1 MLCNKNS
8 HAREVTD
15 LLTIRDTFDQI
26 LSVFQN
32 FRFSDFI
39 DIVLVAFLIY
49 GIIRIVRET
58 RAFQLLKG
66 LALLGIL
73 YTITIGLKMNTSAF
87 ILGKIFE
94 AIVIIVVVLFTPEIR
109 HALEQIGKTNVA
121 KLGFSNLL
129 NGELIQANTQ
139 REKLIEAACRACAS
153 MSDKKIGA
161 LIVFEKEVLL
171 GDIVATGTM
180 LDAEP
185 TGELIRNI
193 FFPKS
198 PLHDGAMIA
207 RDGKVY
213 AAGCILP
220 LTKNNAISSALG
232 TRHRAA
238 LGVSEQSDA
247 IVVVV
252 SEETGVI
259 SVARGGV
266 LRRNLSDGDVRDILT
281 EAFISNPSEE
291 NTFMAKIKRRFKKS

>member
-1 MLCNKNS
+1 M
-8 HAREVTD
+8 AV
-15 LLTIRDTFDQI
+15 IQDTFKQVV
-26 LSVFQN
+26 SVFEN
-32 FRFSDFI
+32 FHFADFF
-39 DIVLVAFLIY
+39 DIILVALLIY

-66 LALLGIL
+66 LALLAIM
-73 YTITIGLKMNTSAF
+73 YGLVSLFNMNTSIF
-87 ILGKIFE
+87 ILEKIFE
-94 AIVIIVVVLFTPEIR
+94 GIVIIVVVLFTPEIR

-129 NGELIQANTQ
+129 NSELIQTNEHTQ
-139 REKLIEAACRACAS
+139 KLIDAVCRACAS

-171 GDIVATGTM
+171 GDIVATGTV

-185 TGELIRNI
+185 TSELIGNV

-198 PLHDGAMIA
+198 PLHDGAMIT

-247 IVVVV
+247 IVIVV

-266 LRRNLSDGDVRDILT
+266 LRRNLSDGDIRDILSD
-281 EAFISNPSEE
+281 AFIRTADAD
-291 NTFMAKIKRRFKKS
+291 NTVVAKLKRRFKKS

>member
-1 MLCNKNS
+1 MSQAFKNQTKEVIRML
-8 HAREVTD
+8 A
-15 LLTIRDTFDQI
+15 IRDTLDQI
-26 LSVFQN
+26 ISVFEN
-32 FRFSDFI
+32 FHISDFF
-39 DIVLVAFLIY
+39 DIILVAFLIY
-49 GIIRIVRET
+49 GIIRIVKET

-66 LALLGIL
+66 LALLGVL
-73 YTITIGLKMNTSAF
+73 YALTNLFNMNTSYF

-94 AIVIIVVVLFTPEIR
+94 GIVIIVVVLFTPEIR

-121 KLGFSNLL
+121 KLGFSSFISSEVLQGN
-129 NGELIQANTQ
+129 ERRQA
-139 REKLIEAACRACAS
+139 LIESACRACAS
-153 MSDKKIGA
+153 MSDKKTGA

-171 GDIVATGTM
+171 GDIASTGTV

-185 TGELIRNI
+185 TSELIRNI

-207 RDGKVY
+207 RDAKVY

-281 EAFISNPSEE
+281 DAFIVTTDVE
-291 NTFMAKIKRRFKKS
+291 NTVVARIKRRFKKS